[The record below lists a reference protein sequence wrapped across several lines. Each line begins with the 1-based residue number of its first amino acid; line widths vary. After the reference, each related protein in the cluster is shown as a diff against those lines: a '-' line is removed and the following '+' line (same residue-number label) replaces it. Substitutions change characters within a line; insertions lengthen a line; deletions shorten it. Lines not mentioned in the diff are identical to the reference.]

1 MSVVMKSFERLVL
14 SHLRDIKGPL
24 LDPLQFT
31 YRSNRSVDD
40 AVNMGLQYIYCT
52 TSNDT
57 VSTVDSFRFLGTTI
71 SQVLKW
77 CPTFSLS

>member
-1 MSVVMKSFERLVL
+1 MKSFERLVL

-40 AVNMGLQYIYCT
+40 AVNMGLQYILHHLERHSVHCG
-52 TSNDT
+52 
-57 VSTVDSFRFLGTTI
+57 FL
-71 SQVLKW
+71 
-77 CPTFSLS
+77 